1 MPEKFSEEQYSK
13 LSEKGKQ
20 KVDELLTR
28 ARTLRE
34 EIKRQEEFAKK
45 FSISPDAE
53 SNLMQKQ
60 QEIALDYN
68 KKDLEEI
75 EQRLKSIYG
84 ITEY

>member
-1 MPEKFSEEQYSK
+1 MTEKFSEKQYSE

-20 KVDELLTR
+20 KADELLTK

-45 FSISPDAE
+45 VYISPDAD
-53 SNLMQKQ
+53 SKIMKKQ
-60 QEIALDYN
+60 QDIALTRN
-68 KKDLEEI
+68 KEELEEI

>member
-1 MPEKFSEEQYSK
+1 MPEKFSEKQYSE

-20 KVDELLTR
+20 EVDKLVEK
-28 ARTLRE
+28 ARILRE
-34 EIKRQEEFAKK
+34 EINRQGEFAKK
-45 FSISPDAE
+45 IETSGA
-53 SNLMQKQ
+53 MKKQ
-60 QEIALDYN
+60 QEVALERN